1 VTRFHGNAWAAMLEP
16 VEVVIARQQGK
27 CVCAGQQ
34 HATVGQAV
42 LSGLRTIGAV
52 SEEEA
57 VLNGVSD
64 CTVSQE
70 SLWLWYRDSLGT

>member
-1 VTRFHGNAWAAMLEP
+1 MRLCG
-16 VEVVIARQQGK
+16 IK
-27 CVCAGQQ
+27 K

-57 VLNGVSD
+57 VLNGV
-64 CTVSQE
+64 TA
-70 SLWLWYRDSLGT
+70 L